1 MRYKRNVLAL
11 AVLVALLAGCSGKS
25 DQKELTAEERTRLY
39 RTAIETARDEE
50 LNEAMEILTSPEG
63 DLADLIFD
71 MLGVEAADMT
81 AFAISVSPVNIR
93 AYGIAA
99 IFPAAGR
106 EDDVR
111 DGLEQFID
119 NQKES
124 FHQYLEDQYQVASD
138 ARLETLEDGTIL
150 LVMCEDQDA
159 VFDAVRDA
167 VEAGE

>member
-1 MRYKRNVLAL
+1 MRYRKILAL
-11 AVLVALLAGCSGKS
+11 AALLALLAGCAGDSE
-25 DQKELTAEERTRLY
+25 QKELTAEERTRLY
-39 RTAIETARDEE
+39 QTAIENARDEE
-50 LNEAMEILTSPEG
+50 TNQAVDIITAPDQ
-63 DLADLIFD
+63 DLADLVFD
-71 MLGVEAADMT
+71 MLGVEAADLS
-81 AFAISVSPVNIR
+81 AFALSVSPVNIR

-111 DGLEQFID
+111 EGLEQFID

-150 LVMCEDQDA
+150 LVMCEGQDG
-159 VFDAVRDA
+159 VFDAIRDA
-167 VEAGE
+167 IEAGE